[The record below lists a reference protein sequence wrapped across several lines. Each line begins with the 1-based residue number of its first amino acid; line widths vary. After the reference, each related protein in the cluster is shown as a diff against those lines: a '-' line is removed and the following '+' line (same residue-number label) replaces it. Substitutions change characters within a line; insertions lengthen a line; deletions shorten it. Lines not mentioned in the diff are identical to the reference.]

1 MNLQGF
7 LNDCAAIEAVAERIY
22 LRLAASP
29 RLEPWLRSVFQQLAE
44 DESGHSRQLNSAAL
58 VLNQDDNGI
67 KRIAHSRV
75 MELLDDAESLLQQVK
90 DETIGARE
98 ALEYAIQLENKF
110 RKIHLDQAT
119 FFDDE
124 QVIKTFNSLAR
135 SDEEHLATLKEAIE
149 KFKLGERKN

>member
-22 LRLAASP
+22 LRLASSP
-29 RLEPWLRSVFQQLAE
+29 SIEPWLRSVFQQLAE

-58 VLNQDDNGI
+58 AFEQTEYGL
-67 KRIAHSRV
+67 KRIAHHRV
-75 MELLDDAESLLQQVK
+75 VELLDEAEALLQRVK
-90 DETIGARE
+90 EDAVGAKE
-98 ALEYAIQLENKF
+98 ALACSIELENKF

-124 QVIKTFNSLAR
+124 QVMKTFNSLAR
-135 SDEEHLATLKEAIE
+135 SDAEHLATLQDAIE
-149 KFKLGERKN
+149 KFKRGEKKT